1 MTMTMTRGA
10 RRCGWLL
17 ALVMTAL
24 PLAGCVTA
32 PQPVVQAQVM
42 PFEQAAQTAVDG
54 LLRQG
59 DDSAG
64 LFGAKPKVL
73 VLDPTIDGLTG
84 QQTAATQVLDRI
96 VAQRVRER
104 GSEALRFDAQGVGK
118 ATHLVV
124 GTMTRADKA
133 YQLNLALV
141 DLGSRTVVAQSSA
154 RASAAGV
161 DMTPLAMF
169 RDSPVLPRDRGF
181 DGYVKTAST
190 APKQPADAAYLDR
203 LAGSAQAQE
212 AMALYAAG
220 RFREALTA
228 YRAAAVRGGDQIRVL
243 TGVYLS
249 SVKAGTPAE
258 AEEAFGQLV
267 ALGLSTN
274 SVSVKFLFAPGST
287 DFWPDPKVTAAY
299 SMWMRQIAA
308 QLARSSLCVRVQGHT
323 SATGSEAFNEALST
337 RRAATIRGRLVAQSP
352 ALEPRLR
359 VLGLGSKENIVGTG
373 TDDVVDAADR
383 RVDFRVVGCDAG

>member
-1 MTMTMTRGA
+1 MTMTTTRGA

-17 ALVMTAL
+17 ALILAVL
-24 PLAGCVTA
+24 PLAACVA

-42 PFEQAAQTAVDG
+42 PFEQAAQAAVDG
-54 LLRQG
+54 LLRHG
-59 DDSAG
+59 DESAG
-64 LFGAKPKVL
+64 LFGAKPRVL

-84 QQTAATQVLDRI
+84 QQTAATQVIDRI
-96 VAQRVRER
+96 VGQRVRER
-104 GSEALRFDAQGVGK
+104 GAEVLRFDAQALGK

-141 DLGSRTVVAQSSA
+141 DLGSRTVVAQSSS

-190 APKQPADAAYLDR
+190 APKQPADPAYLDR
-203 LAGSAQAQE
+203 LASAAQAQD

-220 RFREALTA
+220 RFREALAA
-228 YRAAAVRGGDQIRVL
+228 YRAAAVRGSDQIRVL

-249 SVKAGTPAE
+249 AVKAGTPAE

-287 DFWPDPKVTAAY
+287 EFWPDPKVTAAY
-299 SMWMRQIAA
+299 AMWMRQIAA

-323 SATGSEAFNEALST
+323 SATGTESFNEALST
-337 RRAATIRGRLVAQSP
+337 RRAGTIRGRLVALSP

-383 RVDFRVVGCDAG
+383 RVDFRVVGCEAG